1 MNKWSVL
8 LALVA
13 AALIAFGAFFFLAQ
27 HQPLRQKYQ
36 DALQENEGLRQ
47 ELQLVQQELN
57 KKVSEWSKTVASKQA
72 EIQTVQSTK
81 DSLIAA
87 MQDEIKKNQIQV
99 TQMADRLK
107 LSIVDKIL
115 FPSGE
120 ADVSPN
126 GRKVLDRVGAIL
138 KKSQDKRVRVEGH
151 TDNIPIGGQLKTLY
165 QTNWELSAAR
175 AVYVIRFLQD
185 KVGMDPKRLE
195 ASGMGEFHPMAS
207 NTTQEGRAQNRRIEI
222 YLLPL

>member
-8 LALVA
+8 WALVA
-13 AALIAFGAFFFLAQ
+13 AALIAFGSYFFVGQ
-27 HQPLRQKYQ
+27 YQPLRQQ
-36 DALQENEGLRQ
+36 LQEALQDNDGLQQ
-47 ELQLVQQELN
+47 ELQIVQQELN
-57 KKVSEWSKTVASKQA
+57 KRVSELSQTVASKQA

-120 ADVSPN
+120 ADVYPN
-126 GRKVLDRVGAIL
+126 GRKVLERVGTIL
-138 KKSQDKRVRVEGH
+138 KKSLDKRVRVEGH
-151 TDNIPIGGQLKTLY
+151 TDNVPIGGQLKTLY
-165 QTNWELSAAR
+165 PTNWELSAAR

-185 KVGMDPKRLE
+185 QVGMDPKRLE

-207 NTTQEGRAQNRRIEI
+207 NSTKEGRAQNRRIEI
-222 YLLPL
+222 YLLPM